1 MRILVVED
9 EEQVASAISA
19 ALQRVG
25 FAVDTVR
32 DGEAAWF
39 AGSTER
45 YAAIILDLG
54 LPKLDGLNVL
64 QRLRKERISVPIL
77 VLSARGSWSER
88 VTGINAGADD
98 YLPKPFEMEELI
110 ARLQGLIR
118 RSVGNTSS
126 VIGDT
131 QLQLDP
137 HSATVRL
144 MGQAV
149 DLTQMEYR
157 LLYHLMTNRERI
169 IPLSELAEELYS
181 HNHERDFNAVE
192 VLIGRLRKKIG
203 KDFIQTRRGFGYA
216 FVEHRAS

>member
-118 RSVGNTSS
+118 RSVGNISS